1 MDDNEVLEIFGHNV
15 KIERVKKSLSQQE
28 FAEQIEFS
36 VPYISNIE
44 HGKYN
49 ISLTRARKISNFFNK
64 SIDEMLKSQK

>member
-1 MDDNEVLEIFGHNV
+1 MNDNKILEIFGHNV

-28 FAEQIEFS
+28 LAELTEFS

-49 ISLTRARKISNFFNK
+49 ISLTRARKISNFFK
-64 SIDEMLKSQK
+64 KTIDEMLKKQE